1 MIVYP
6 DFKVRRFTEI
16 DQSFMEANGL
26 RGLLVD
32 LDNTLVGWHAMDIP
46 DDIAA
51 HVAAL
56 RLDGIEL
63 CITSNTYN
71 FNRLRT
77 IAGQL
82 GIHFYD
88 GNAGKPGTRGLLA
101 GLVQMR
107 IDSKHAAM
115 VGDQLFTDIRAGY
128 RAGVKTILVNPLT
141 TRDFIG
147 TKLVSRTLE
156 NLVLRGEHRRP

>member
-16 DQSFMEANGL
+16 DQSFLEL
-26 RGLLVD
+26 HQLKGLLVD

-46 DDIAA
+46 DDIAS
-51 HVAAL
+51 HVSSL
-56 RLDGIEL
+56 RRAGIEL

-77 IAGQL
+77 IAAVL
-82 GIHFYD
+82 GIHHYD

-101 GLVQMR
+101 GLDLMKVKP
-107 IDSKHAAM
+107 DEAAM
-115 VGDQLFTDIRAGY
+115 VGDQLFTDIRAGA

-141 TRDFIG
+141 SRDFIG

-156 NLVLRGEHRRP
+156 NLVLRGDHQRP

>member
-16 DQSFMEANGL
+16 DKPFLEAHGL

-46 DDIAA
+46 DDIAG
-51 HVAAL
+51 HVASL
-56 RLDGIEL
+56 RSDGIEL

-71 FNRLRT
+71 FTRLRT

-101 GLVQMR
+101 GLSQMNVEP
-107 IDSKHAAM
+107 KHAAM
-115 VGDQLFTDIRAGY
+115 VGDQLFTDIRAGS

-156 NLVLRGEHRRP
+156 NLVLRGENRRP

>member
-1 MIVYP
+1 MIVFP

-16 DQSFMEANGL
+16 DQSFL
-26 RGLLVD
+26 QTHDLQGLLVD

-46 DDIAA
+46 KDIAQ

-56 RLDGIEL
+56 RRDGIQL

-77 IAGQL
+77 
-82 GIHFYD
+82 
-88 GNAGKPGTRGLLA
+88 LA
-101 GLVQMR
+101 DTLSLSQMGVPPQR
-107 IDSKHAAM
+107 AAM
-115 VGDQLFTDIRAGY
+115 VGDQLFTDIKAGS

-156 NLVLRGEHRRP
+156 KLVLRGEHSRP

>member
-16 DQSFMEANGL
+16 DQSFLEANGL

-46 DDIAA
+46 DDIAR

-56 RLDGIEL
+56 RRDGIEL

-101 GLVQMR
+101 GLAQMR
-107 IDSKHAAM
+107 IDSQHAAM

-141 TRDFIG
+141 KRDFIG

-156 NLVLRGEHRRP
+156 DLVLRGEHRRP

>member
-16 DQSFMEANGL
+16 DQPFLEAHGL

-32 LDNTLVGWHAMDIP
+32 LDNTLVGWHAMNIP
-46 DDIAA
+46 DDIAG
-51 HVAAL
+51 HVASL
-56 RLDGIEL
+56 QSDGIEL
-63 CITSNTYN
+63 CITSNTRN
-71 FNRLRT
+71 FTRLRT

-82 GIHFYD
+82 GIHFFD

-101 GLVQMR
+101 GLSQMNVEP
-107 IDSKHAAM
+107 KHAAM
-115 VGDQLFTDIRAGY
+115 VGDQLFTDIRAGS

-156 NLVLRGEHRRP
+156 NLVLRGENRRP

>member
-1 MIVYP
+1 MIVFP

-16 DQSFMEANGL
+16 DQSFLETNDIK
-26 RGLLVD
+26 GLLVD

-46 DDIAA
+46 DDIAS
-51 HVAAL
+51 HVASL
-56 RLDGIEL
+56 RRDGIEL

-71 FNRLRT
+71 FTRLRT

-82 GIHFYD
+82 DIHFYD

-101 GLVQMR
+101 GLAQMNVA
-107 IDSKHAAM
+107 STQAAM
-115 VGDQLFTDIRAGY
+115 VGDQLFTDIRAGA

>member
-16 DQSFMEANGL
+16 DQSFL
-26 RGLLVD
+26 QTHDLQGLLVD

-46 DDIAA
+46 KDIAQ
-51 HVAAL
+51 HVASL
-56 RLDGIEL
+56 RSNGIQL

-77 IAGQL
+77 LADEL
-82 GIHFYD
+82 DIHYYD

-101 GLVQMR
+101 GLGQMGVAPQR
-107 IDSKHAAM
+107 AAM
-115 VGDQLFTDIRAGY
+115 VGDQLFTDIKAGS

-156 NLVLRGEHRRP
+156 NLVLRGAQSRP

>member
-16 DQSFMEANGL
+16 DQSFLEL
-26 RGLLVD
+26 HQLKGLLVD

-46 DDIAA
+46 DDIAN
-51 HVAAL
+51 HVSSL
-56 RLDGIEL
+56 RRAGIEL

-77 IAGQL
+77 IAEVL
-82 GIHFYD
+82 GIHHYD

-101 GLVQMR
+101 GLDLMKV
-107 IDSKHAAM
+107 KPVEAAM
-115 VGDQLFTDIRAGY
+115 IGDQLFTDIRAGA

-141 TRDFIG
+141 SRDFIG

-156 NLVLRGEHRRP
+156 NLVLRGDHQRP

>member
-16 DQSFMEANGL
+16 DQSFLETNGIK
-26 RGLLVD
+26 GLLVD

-46 DDIAA
+46 DDIAG
-51 HVAAL
+51 HVASL
-56 RLDGIEL
+56 RSDGIEL

-71 FNRLRT
+71 FTRLRT
-77 IAGQL
+77 IAGKL
-82 GIHFYD
+82 DIHFYD

-101 GLVQMR
+101 GLSQMNVEP
-107 IDSKHAAM
+107 KQAAM
-115 VGDQLFTDIRAGY
+115 VGDQLFTDIRAGS

-156 NLVLRGEHRRP
+156 NLVLRGENRRP

>member
-6 DFKVRRFTEI
+6 DFKFRRFTEI
-16 DQSFMEANGL
+16 DQTFLQTHGL
-26 RGLLVD
+26 SGLLVD

-46 DDIAA
+46 DDIAK
-51 HVAAL
+51 HVATL
-56 RLDGIEL
+56 RNDGFQL

-77 IAGQL
+77 IAGEF
-82 GIHFYD
+82 GIHYYD

-101 GLVQMR
+101 GLSQMGIR
-107 IDSKHAAM
+107 AESAAM
-115 VGDQLFTDIRAGY
+115 VGDQLFTDIRAGS

-141 TRDFIG
+141 SRDFIG

-156 NLVLRGEHRRP
+156 NIVLRGAHSRP

>member
-56 RLDGIEL
+56 RRDGIEL

-101 GLVQMR
+101 GLAQMR
-107 IDSKHAAM
+107 TDSKHAAM
-115 VGDQLFTDIRAGY
+115 VGDQLFTDIRAGH

-141 TRDFIG
+141 KRDFIG

>member
-1 MIVYP
+1 MIVFP

-16 DQSFMEANGL
+16 DQTFL
-26 RGLLVD
+26 QTHDLQGLLVD

-46 DDIAA
+46 KDIAQ

-56 RLDGIEL
+56 RSNGIQL

-77 IAGQL
+77 LADEL
-82 GIHFYD
+82 DIHYYD
-88 GNAGKPGTRGLLA
+88 GNAGKPGIRGLLA
-101 GLVQMR
+101 GLSQMGVPPQR
-107 IDSKHAAM
+107 AAM
-115 VGDQLFTDIRAGY
+115 VGDQLFTDIRAGS

-141 TRDFIG
+141 SRDFIG

-156 NLVLRGEHRRP
+156 NLVLRGKHSRP